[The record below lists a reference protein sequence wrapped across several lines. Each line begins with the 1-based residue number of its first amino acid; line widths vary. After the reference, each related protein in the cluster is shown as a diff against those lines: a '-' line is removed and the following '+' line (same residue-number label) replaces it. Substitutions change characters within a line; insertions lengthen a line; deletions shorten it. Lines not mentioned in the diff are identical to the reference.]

1 MDDRSHGTA
10 GRPVEGPT
18 IGPEEVTDLLRD
30 RNAAPDLLARVA
42 GDPRFRGRE
51 EVRIGLVRHPRTPYA
66 VARRF
71 LPHLR
76 WTELAE
82 LSGRAGTS
90 PVLRRDA
97 ERILL
102 ARLPELAVGERI
114 TLARRAS
121 GALVPALRERGESP
135 VLSALLENPRLT
147 ERDAS
152 LLAADETT
160 PPPVLA
166 RLARHPS
173 WGLRPSVRRALLR
186 NRATP
191 APAAL
196 RLVGALGRRELV
208 RIAADD
214 ASAPLVRIAARR
226 RIEAAVRGAPRSP
239 APPGSVDTAFARSL
253 QSPGFRRR

>member
-1 MDDRSHGTA
+1 MDDRSHGTT
-10 GRPVEGPT
+10 GRHVGGPA
-18 IGPEEVTDLLRD
+18 IGPEEVSDLLRD
-30 RNAAPDLLARVA
+30 RNASPDVLARLA
-42 GDPRFRGRE
+42 GDPRLRGRE

-71 LPHLR
+71 LSHLR

-82 LSGRAGTS
+82 LSRRAGAS

-102 ARLPELAVGERI
+102 SRLPELALGERI
-114 TLARRAS
+114 SLARRAS
-121 GALVPALRERGESP
+121 GGLVPALREGGEVP
-135 VLSALLENPRLT
+135 VLTALLENPRLS

-152 LLAADETT
+152 LLAANEET

-166 RLARHPS
+166 RLARHPA
-173 WGLRPSVRRALLR
+173 WGVRPAVRRALLR

-196 RLVGALGRRELV
+196 RLVSALGRRDLV
-208 RIAADD
+208 RLAADE

-226 RIEAAVRGAPRSP
+226 RIEAAVRGAAPPP
-239 APPGSVDTAFARSL
+239 APPGSVDTAFPRSL